1 MAHQPA
7 GGARRNLG
15 GDTIAAQATP
25 TGRGGVC
32 VVRVSGPRARAYA
45 VAVAGPLPPPRQAS
59 LRVLRGSDGEVIDRG
74 LVLLFPQPA
83 SYTGEDVVE
92 FHLHGSPVLA
102 ALLQRSLVAL
112 GAREADPGEF
122 SRRAFLNGRMDL
134 AQAEAVADLIAS
146 ASAAAAR
153 AAMRSLEGE
162 FSAAVEALAEGLMA
176 ARTRV
181 EAGLDFPEEGV
192 DEFSDPG
199 LLRHIEGLR
208 QQLEAL
214 YRSAERGRILRDGLT
229 MVIAG
234 PPNAGKSSLL
244 NRLAGY
250 EAAIVTEQPGTTRD
264 LVREDILVDGM
275 PVRVIDTAGLHEATD
290 HVERE
295 GIRRARQAMQGA
307 DLVLLVTDASAP
319 ADTIEP
325 AASSGLPPGVPVLHV
340 RNKIDL
346 TGATPELRRDG
357 AGQETVTLSALTGT
371 GLELLRTHLKTVAGL
386 EESPGGS
393 YAARRRHLAALER
406 AGRHIDAAGE
416 LVAAGHAL
424 ELAAEELR
432 LGQEALGEITG
443 KVSTEDLLG
452 RIFSEFCIGK

>member
-1 MAHQPA
+1 VNADS
-7 GGARRNLG
+7 
-15 GDTIAAQATP
+15 DTITAQATP

-32 VVRVSGPRARAYA
+32 IVRVSGPCAFEFAA
-45 VAVAGPLPPPRQAS
+45 AVAGPLPLPRRAS
-59 LRVLRGSDGEVIDRG
+59 LRVLRGAGGESIDRG
-74 LVLLFPQPA
+74 LVLLFPRPE

-92 FHLHGSPVLA
+92 FQLHGSPVLA
-102 ALLQRSLVAL
+102 AMLQHRLVTL

-146 ASAAAAR
+146 ASTAAAR

-162 FSAAVEALAEGLMA
+162 FSAAVQALAEGLIA
-176 ARTRV
+176 ARIRV
-181 EAGLDFPEEGV
+181 EAGLDFPDEGV
-192 DEFSDPG
+192 DEFSDPE
-199 LLRHIEGLR
+199 LLHQVDALKHAL
-208 QQLEAL
+208 QAL
-214 YRSAERGRILRDGLT
+214 YRAAERGRVLHDGLT

-275 PVRVIDTAGLHEATD
+275 PARAVDTAGLREATD
-290 HVERE
+290 RVELE
-295 GIRRARQAMQGA
+295 GIRRARHAMQRA
-307 DLVLLVTDASAP
+307 DLVLFVTDASTG
-319 ADTIEP
+319 AD
-325 AASSGLPPGVPVLHV
+325 ASEALATAGLPPELPVLHV
-340 RNKIDL
+340 QNKIDL
-346 TGATPELRRDG
+346 SGATPELQSDG
-357 AGQETVTLSALTGT
+357 KGQYTVKLSALTGA
-371 GLELLRTHLKTVAGL
+371 GIELLRSHLKAVAGL
-386 EESPGGS
+386 EDDTGGTF
-393 YAARRRHLAALER
+393 AARRRHLVALER
-406 AGRHIDAAGE
+406 AGRHIDSAGE
-416 LVAAGHAL
+416 LIAAGHAV

-432 LGQEALGEITG
+432 LGQDALGEITG